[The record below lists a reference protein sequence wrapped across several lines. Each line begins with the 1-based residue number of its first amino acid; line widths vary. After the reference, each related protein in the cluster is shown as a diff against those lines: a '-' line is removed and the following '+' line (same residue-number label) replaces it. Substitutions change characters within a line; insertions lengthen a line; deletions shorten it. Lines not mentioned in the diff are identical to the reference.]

1 LLAEDDLPSD
11 PEIIKKARE
20 MFPHLDATSANLKH
34 RAMRVRKYDPALTV
48 AESVMLES
56 RIGRKDCTNL
66 SAVKEFRERFPET
79 QQ

>member
-1 LLAEDDLPSD
+1 MPSD

-20 MFPHLDATSANLKH
+20 MFPHLEH